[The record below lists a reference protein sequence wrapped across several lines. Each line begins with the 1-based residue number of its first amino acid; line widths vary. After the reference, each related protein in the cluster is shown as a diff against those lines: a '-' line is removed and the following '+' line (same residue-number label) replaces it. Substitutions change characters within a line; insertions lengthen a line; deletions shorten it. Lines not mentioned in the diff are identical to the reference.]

1 MATAQSTWSVPVI
14 LSVLAHLDRERD
26 RLRDPTLTV
35 LAALL
40 VFILFGHI
48 PLAAM
53 GVFDPPVLNVAVG
66 LLILAAVV
74 VVSRKPAAVAA
85 ILLASAVGI
94 GAAQIRSPG
103 VLVACTI
110 HAAAAL
116 FLIALSWVVADAV
129 FAPGRVT
136 MHRVLGA
143 IVLYLNVGGLFLVLY
158 STLVLLSHRSF
169 TGLPGAEHHAALRA
183 GLCYFS
189 FETLTSS
196 GYGDITPVQPL
207 ARGLA
212 NIEAIIGQLFPA
224 TFLARIVTLELAY
237 RRGFRARRAAPVTP
251 RREK

>member
-1 MATAQSTWSVPVI
+1 VP
-14 LSVLAHLDRERD
+14 LSVLAHLGRERD

-53 GVFDPPVLNVAVG
+53 GVFDPPVLNVAAG

-74 VVSRKPAAVAA
+74 MVSRRPVAVAV
-85 ILLASAVGI
+85 ILLASMVGAV
-94 GAAQIRSPG
+94 AAQIRSTS
-103 VLVACTI
+103 VLVPCVI
-110 HAAAAL
+110 HAATAA
-116 FLIALSWVVADAV
+116 FLIALSWVVGDAV

-136 MHRVLGA
+136 LHRVLGA

-158 STLVLLSHRSF
+158 SILAVLSRQSF
-169 TGLPGAEHHAALRA
+169 TGLPGPEHHAALRA

-189 FETLTSS
+189 FETLTSA
-196 GYGDITPVQPL
+196 GYGDIIPVQPL

-237 RRGFRARRAAPVTP
+237 RREGRAARTIPVKP

>member
-1 MATAQSTWSVPVI
+1 MT
-14 LSVLAHLDRERD
+14 LSVFAHLDRERD

-85 ILLASAVGI
+85 ILLASAAGI
-94 GAAQIRSPG
+94 AAAQVRSAGSIVVP
-103 VLVACTI
+103 CIT

-136 MHRVLGA
+136 LHRVLGA

-158 STLVLLSHRSF
+158 STLALLVRAPF
-169 TGLPGAEHHAALRA
+169 TGLPSPEHHAALRA

-189 FETLTSS
+189 FETLTSA

-237 RRGFRARRAAPVTP
+237 RRDRRAPRTVTP